1 MFGKKKEEQQKLP
14 FDISK
19 FNTSEQDEIERIKA
33 FLEPSEIIKVVARQS
48 KIMPGG
54 QLITPNTIFATDKR
68 ILIRNPNALGL
79 RADIDS
85 IPYSQINNVKL
96 IKGIFTSEIFIESGQ
111 FEDDNHGYIPAIP
124 KKKAAK
130 ILGVINEHIRLSQQ
144 YHGVSSSDEKKD
156 DEDPLT
162 ILKKRLA
169 KGKITKEEYDKL
181 KTEFD

>member
-54 QLITPNTIFATDKR
+54 KLITPNTIFATDKR
-68 ILIRNPNALGL
+68 ILIRDPNALGL

-85 IPYSQINNVKL
+85 IPYSQINNIKL
-96 IKGIFTSEIFIESGQ
+96 IKGIFTSEIIIESGQ
-111 FEDDNHGYIPAIP
+111 FEDDTRGYIHAIP

-130 ILGVINEHIRLSQQ
+130 ILGVINEHIRVSQQ
-144 YHGVSSSDEKKD
+144 YHVVSPDNENKD
-156 DEDPLT
+156 DDDPLI
-162 ILKKRLA
+162 ILKRRLA
-169 KGKITKEEYDKL
+169 KGEITKEEFDKL
-181 KTEFD
+181 KMEFE